1 MAASGFPYTER
12 IFPFLG
18 NRANVV
24 PYLEA
29 ARERASRAI
38 SPQAT
43 AVGSFDLAVKFIKG
57 YQFNMFKHSISRAGR
72 LLALLSLTLLAFLA
86 PASFAKEGEDNPAML
101 FRPGPDYVYRP
112 QSIAIIP
119 AGTAITLSSNIPGAK
134 IYYTI
139 NSLSPSTAS
148 QIYRRPIPITVRSI
162 VRAMAVGPHGENS
175 GTEAMEYF
183 IYTSPYKVAQFLPIA
198 NLGADFPERDAAL
211 VTVPPVR
218 EWNKRAAYKDKTL
231 AWGPRA
237 EQYGAPA
244 LPGAEDPEWQ
254 RQRVIY
260 VAASYI
266 DTEYQNH
273 HLIDWSPPQSWPMV
287 STEAVRLG
295 HQSRGIDAPNFTAWV
310 YNFGLGIRIP
320 ANIRAQAKMR
330 TFTLPDK
337 TSASVITVVSPLAHP
352 NFSDLVSQFRMGD
365 LLFFSNGKDRDNAEH
380 VSLWIGQDNV
390 SGDYLMID
398 SYEHVGVIRESAG
411 NHIPT
416 GVQIRPFKETSWHY
430 RNFYSALRIIQ

>member
-1 MAASGFPYTER
+1 MLKHTIAQAR
-12 IFPFLG
+12 CLIAILFL
-18 NRANVV
+18 
-24 PYLEA
+24 
-29 ARERASRAI
+29 S
-38 SPQAT
+38 
-43 AVGSFDLAVKFIKG
+43 
-57 YQFNMFKHSISRAGR
+57 SI
-72 LLALLSLTLLAFLA
+72 ALLA

-119 AGTAITLSSNIPGAK
+119 AGTAITLSSNIQGAK
-134 IYYTI
+134 IYYTV

-148 QIYRRPIPITVRSI
+148 TIYRRPIPITTRSI

-175 GTEAMEYF
+175 GTEAMEYLV
-183 IYTSPYKVAQFLPIA
+183 YTSPYKMAQFLPIA
-198 NLGADFPERDAAL
+198 NLGADFAERDAAL
-211 VTVPPVR
+211 VTFPPVR
-218 EWNKRAAYKDKTL
+218 EWNKRTAYRDRML
-231 AWGPRA
+231 AWGPIA
-237 EQYGAPA
+237 EQYGAPNP
-244 LPGAEDPEWQ
+244 PGAEDPEWQ

-273 HLIDWSPPQSWPMV
+273 HLIDWAPPQNWPMV
-287 STEAVRLG
+287 STETIRLG

-320 ANIRAQAKMR
+320 NSVRAQSAMR

-337 TSASVITVVSPLAHP
+337 TEANIMTVVSPLMHP
-352 NFSDLVSQFRMGD
+352 NFSDLVSRFKMGD
-365 LLFFSNGKDRDNAEH
+365 LLFFSNGKDRDRAEH
-380 VSLWIGQDNV
+380 VVLWIGQDSA

-398 SYEHVGVIRESAG
+398 SYEHVGVVLESAG

-416 GVQIRPFKETSWHY
+416 GVQVRPFKETSWYY